1 MLRDLFLLRDD
12 VVFLNHG
19 SFGACPGPVFAEYQR
34 LQREL
39 EAEPVD
45 FLSTRRTLPARLAAA
60 RAELAAY
67 LGADR
72 DELVFVANATTA
84 LNVAARSLDLEPGD
98 EVLATDH
105 EYGAM
110 DRMWR
115 FLCGKAG
122 ARYVRRELPLPLHDP
137 DAVVEAVWA
146 GVTAR
151 TKVLFLSQ
159 ITSPSGVVLPVAP
172 LVARARDRGILTMI
186 DGAHAPGQIP
196 CDLHALGCDIWA
208 GNCHKWLL
216 APKGAAALYVRRE
229 VQERIE
235 PLVVSWGW
243 QSDHPGPS
251 RFIDEQEWT
260 GTRDPSAFLA
270 VPAALAF
277 LREHDWPA
285 VRARCHA
292 LLLEGRQAL
301 LELTGLPALCPP
313 EPWLAQMCAVPLPE
327 GIDGEALHRRLRE
340 EYRVEVPVTTFAG
353 RPWLR
358 FSVQGYNTREDIG
371 RLVEAVREMAY
382 VP

>member
-19 SFGACPGPVFAEYQR
+19 SFGACPRPVFDEYQR

-72 DELVFVANATTA
+72 DELVFVTNATTA
-84 LNVAARSLDLEPGD
+84 LNVAARSLCLEPGD
-98 EVLATDH
+98 EVLSTDH
-105 EYGAM
+105 EYGAL

-115 FLCGKAG
+115 FLCGRQG
-122 ARYVRRELPLPLHDP
+122 ARYVQQTLPVPLHHP
-137 DAVVEAVWA
+137 DDVVEAVWS

-216 APKGAAALYVRRE
+216 APKGPAALYVRRE

-277 LREHDWPA
+277 LREHDWLA
-285 VRARCHA
+285 VRARCHE

-327 GIDGEALHRRLRE
+327 GVDGDALHRRLRE
-340 EYRVEVPVTTFAG
+340 EFKVEVPVTSFAG

-358 FSVQGYNTREDIG
+358 FSVQGYNSRGDLG
-371 RLVEAVREMAY
+371 RLVEAVGRALG
-382 VP
+382 